1 MPRPVLFTFLA
12 ALLAGGCNSSQV
24 ALGGPDAACDYDQQ
38 CDPAQGLTCE
48 CVVTASPDDE
58 GGDQIIRHGFCS
70 KHGVACPGND
80 GGADAPDADAAD
92 ATDTAADTAAD
103 AAADA
108 AADTATDAA
117 ADTATDTA
125 TDAAADT
132 ATDAAAD
139 AAPDAAD
146 AADDTTDAASSD
158 ADAADSG

>member
-103 AAADA
+103 AA
-108 AADTATDAA
+108 
-117 ADTATDTA
+117 
-125 TDAAADT
+125 
-132 ATDAAAD
+132 
-139 AAPDAAD
+139 D